1 MGKIEVIMS
10 KSEYTRYLAFKEADR
25 VVRSIKKG
33 IKESQEARNGKR
45 VLKSAYQLA
54 NEL

>member
-1 MGKIEVIMS
+1 MEKIAITMS
-10 KSEYTRYLAFKEADR
+10 KSEYTRYLAFKEADM

-33 IKESQEARNGKR
+33 IKESQEARSGKR